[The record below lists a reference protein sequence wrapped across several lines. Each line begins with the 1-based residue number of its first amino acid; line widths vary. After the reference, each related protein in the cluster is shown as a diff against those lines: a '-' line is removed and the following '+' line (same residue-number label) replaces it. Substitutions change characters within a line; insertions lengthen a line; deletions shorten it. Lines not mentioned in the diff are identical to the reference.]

1 MKHSIKTFFI
11 ISFALLFVLFPV
23 LAKAQ
28 FTLAFEAINILSWIQ
43 QLSGGDQT
51 TFSFGSALLAF
62 FTTILASVAQGILN
76 ISYGLLTWVISPDF
90 MGTVIQNNPVV
101 QSGWETVRNLANVVL
116 VFGLVAIAISIILG
130 FQETKAK
137 KALINFVGIALLI
150 NFTPVICGVMID
162 FADKLMELFLRGGAN
177 INMQSTI
184 KEGLSSP
191 DTFNF
196 SNSYAPIAY
205 LLFAI
210 FASIIYFLYAFV
222 FIARHVVLWILVI
235 VSPIAFASKV
245 LPEGRYVKKIFP
257 SITYWDEWWDSFLQ
271 WLVIGIPAS
280 FSLYLSNKI
289 IAEMAVSPLVSK
301 PGEGIGGL
309 GDLFSYIIPLAFLV
323 VGFFVT
329 ISSGGQITE
338 TATGFGR
345 KTFGKL
351 TAAGAGFA
359 TGAYTGAKT
368 QSALTK
374 DAGRAKRAAYTL
386 GGGLYGGV
394 KTGAKEAMTAKID
407 EKAKVGTAAG
417 LMGMVKSPLEREG
430 TKQWVTRRKED
441 IGFEKQGTAAGMKEK
456 EFNQF
461 KEPMEKLSTDKV
473 RKIAAITPVTRE
485 DNIKKHQ
492 AMQVL
497 MEKKDLKD
505 NEIDYLTKNIQLADS
520 YGFSKKEFAKFVPE
534 EAEKLTGGKQT
545 TADVMSKMSAKEKQ
559 EKIRPTSLT
568 NIFVAANLTEKDRKW
583 FDERGTQQQRDAIEN
598 PSTFDGFEFEKH
610 VLSFNQR
617 QIENLFRDLNEE
629 QKAMIKN
636 NTTWVAQANAKIQE
650 LDDLA
655 AKLPPNNT
663 EAMAAAEN
671 SKRQIIKKLDTIF
684 NGLV

>member
-1 MKHSIKTFFI
+1 MKHSTKTFFI

-28 FTLAFEAINILSWIQ
+28 LGLAFEAINILSWIQ

-51 TFSFGSALLAF
+51 TFNFGSALLSF
-62 FTTILASVAQGILN
+62 FTSILAVIAQGILS
-76 ISYGLLTWVISPDF
+76 IGSGLLNWVISPDF
-90 MGTVIQNNPVV
+90 MGTTIQNNPVV
-101 QSGWETVRNLANVVL
+101 QSGWETVRNLANVAL

-137 KALINFVGIALLI
+137 KALINFIGIALLI

-162 FADKLMELFLRGGAN
+162 FANKLMGLFLSSGAN
-177 INMQSTI
+177 IAMTNAIET
-184 KEGLSSP
+184 GLSPDIFDFNASP
-191 DTFNF
+191 V
-196 SNSYAPIAY
+196 APVAY
-205 LLFAI
+205 LLFAL
-210 FASIIYFLYAFV
+210 FASVIYFLYAFV

-245 LPEGRYVKKIFP
+245 LPEGRYIKKLFP
-257 SITYWDEWWDSFLQ
+257 SITYWDEWWDNFLQ

-289 IAEMAVSPLVSK
+289 IAEMAVSPLVSR
-301 PGEGIGGL
+301 PG
-309 GDLFSYIIPLAFLV
+309 GDISEFGTLFSFIVPLAFLV

-338 TATGFGR
+338 MAAGYGR
-345 KTFGKL
+345 KAFGKL

-374 DAGRAKRAAYTL
+374 DAGLAKRAAYTL

-394 KTGAKEAMTAKID
+394 KTGVKEAMTAKID

-417 LMGMVKSPLEREG
+417 LMGMVKSPLEREE

-441 IGFEKQGTAAGMKEK
+441 IGLEKRGTAAGMKEK
-456 EFNQF
+456 EFKQF

-473 RKIAAITPVTRE
+473 REIAAITPVTRE

-492 AMQVL
+492 AMQIL
-497 MEKKDLKD
+497 MDKKDLKD
-505 NEIDYLTKNIQLADS
+505 NEIDYLTKNIQLADN

-559 EKIRPTSLT
+559 EKIRPTSLA
-568 NIFVAANLTEKDRKW
+568 NIFVAANLTEKDRKYL
-583 FDERGTQQQRDAIEN
+583 DERGTQQQRDAIEST
-598 PSTFDGFEFEKH
+598 STFDGFDFEKH

-650 LDDLA
+650 FDDLIT
-655 AKLPPNNT
+655 KLPPNNT
-663 EAMAAAEN
+663 EAIAAAEN
-671 SKRQIIKKLDTIF
+671 SRRQITKKLDAIF